1 MSGRWTRVA
10 DAADVPAG
18 RGRVV
23 VAADRELALFN
34 VDGRYYAIDNACVHQ
49 GGPLGEG
56 ILRGAVVAC
65 PWHDWR
71 YDVRT
76 GENPLDDRLR
86 VACYPVR
93 VEGTSV
99 LVEI

>member
-1 MSGRWTRVA
+1 VA
-10 DAADVPAG
+10 ETHEVPPG

-23 VAADRELALFN
+23 TAGGREVALFH
-34 VDGRYYAIDNACVHQ
+34 VDGTFYAIDNACAHR

-56 ILRGAVVAC
+56 ALRGPVVAC

-76 GENPLDDRLR
+76 GENALDPRFR
-86 VACYPVR
+86 VARYPVR
-93 VEGTSV
+93 VEGTS
-99 LVEI
+99 LLIEI